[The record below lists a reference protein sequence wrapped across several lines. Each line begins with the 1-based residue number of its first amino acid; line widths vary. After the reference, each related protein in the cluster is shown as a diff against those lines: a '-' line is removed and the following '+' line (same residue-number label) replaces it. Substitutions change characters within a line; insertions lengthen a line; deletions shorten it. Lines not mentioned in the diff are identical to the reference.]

1 MAVSANEMENQNFT
15 SEIAD
20 LEITGPKRTK
30 IEHQKG
36 EKKPCLIC
44 NKIKMKGNVKRYR
57 ICEIKRAKQ
66 LISEMRFFRDDIY
79 DRCVLLETAGDIFA
93 ADIKYHSNCL
103 SNFLLKF
110 KRKVEL
116 IVNDKHDFTKT
127 EDIDQMFRD
136 ILEQIDLQH
145 QAIHVSTVRDL
156 LNEKFYEEN
165 IGMLTS
171 SETTRSNNMFLVF
184 IKLFSCINYYITQR
198 LLQNKK
204 FAIFPHLFMA
214 NF

>member
-1 MAVSANEMENQNFT
+1 MTVSANDMENHENHNFT

-20 LEITGPKRTK
+20 LEITGPN

-36 EKKPCLIC
+36 EKKPCIIC
-44 NKIKMKGNVKRYR
+44 NKIKMKGDVKRYR
-57 ICEIKRAKQ
+57 ICEIKEAKQ
-66 LISEMRFFRDDIY
+66 LVSEMRFFRDDIY
-79 DRCVLLETAGDIFA
+79 NRCVLLETAD
-93 ADIKYHSNCL
+93 DCL

-116 IVNDKHDFTKT
+116 IVNDEHDFTKT

-156 LNEKFYEEN
+156 LNEKFYNEN

-171 SETTRSNNMFLVF
+171 SET
-184 IKLFSCINYYITQR
+184 
-198 LLQNKK
+198 
-204 FAIFPHLFMA
+204 
-214 NF
+214 